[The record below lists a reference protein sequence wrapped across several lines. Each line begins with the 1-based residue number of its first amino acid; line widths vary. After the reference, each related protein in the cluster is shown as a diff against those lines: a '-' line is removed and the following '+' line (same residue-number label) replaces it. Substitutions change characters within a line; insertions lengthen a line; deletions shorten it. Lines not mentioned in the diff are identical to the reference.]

1 VTSEAEV
8 ENNKKKVLN
17 KYIYNKQHNYKT
29 NYKTTEHSN
38 LLSPNASP
46 ALNIHTADP

>member
-1 VTSEAEV
+1 MTSEAEV
-8 ENNKKKVLN
+8 ENNKKKVLKVLN
-17 KYIYNKQHNYKT
+17 KYIYNKQH